1 MEAGLQNRI
10 IENNIL
16 KLMIRFFSKYIF
28 SLYKF
33 NRNSFKKFRSIYF
46 SKIDNENIK
55 IIFTLPRSGTHILY
69 GVLSSYLE
77 QIYNKGNG
85 IPKFFDEALLS
96 YNIPNYPT
104 LISNDILSGK
114 TDLSKDI
121 YKYFIFSH
129 HPIQTIDLINFEK
142 LKPIILI
149 RDPLKATLSAI
160 ILYLHH
166 RVKTN
171 DVSQKNLNK
180 YIQLKANETMKYLLF
195 WSKQTKNYE
204 KNDQKYLLLY
214 YEKLVLDIPANINRI
229 LEFYNFPIKKK
240 ELEIALENNKEAKVK
255 DTILRYNKNNLSLQ
269 FSNLN
274 DQDFKKKIENQVFDI
289 FKEKKLNV
297 FGYKF

>member
-114 TDLSKDI
+114 TNLTKDI

-129 HPIQTIDLINFEK
+129 HPIQTIDLINIEK

-166 RVKTN
+166 RIKTN
-171 DVSQKNLNK
+171 DVSQENLNK
-180 YIQLKANETMKYLLF
+180 YIQLKANETIKYLLF
-195 WSKQTKNYE
+195 WSKQTENYK
-204 KNDQKYLLLY
+204 KNDQKYLLLN
-214 YEKLVLDIPANINRI
+214 YEKLVLVIPANINRI
-229 LEFYNFPIKKK
+229 LEFYNFPIIC
-240 ELEIALENNKEAKVK
+240 LI
-255 DTILRYNKNNLSLQ
+255 Y
-269 FSNLN
+269 
-274 DQDFKKKIENQVFDI
+274 
-289 FKEKKLNV
+289 
-297 FGYKF
+297 